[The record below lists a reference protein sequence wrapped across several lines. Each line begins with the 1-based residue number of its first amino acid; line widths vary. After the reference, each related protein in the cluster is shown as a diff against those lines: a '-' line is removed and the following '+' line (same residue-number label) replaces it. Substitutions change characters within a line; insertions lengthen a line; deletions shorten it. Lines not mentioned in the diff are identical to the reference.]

1 MTSRE
6 HHNPTT
12 SEAWRLECEA
22 RYVLSMP
29 KEQRAPYL
37 RRVGQNRGKAARE
50 RLEAEVRRQ
59 YAAGKTS
66 QPRDE

>member
-22 RYVLSMP
+22 RHVLSME
-29 KEQRAPYL
+29 KSLRGPYL
-37 RRVGQNRGKAARE
+37 ELVGEHRGKAARE
-50 RLEAEVRRQ
+50 KLEAEVRRQ
-59 YAAGKTS
+59 YAAGKKAK
-66 QPRDE
+66 DES